1 MDQIVKHK
9 RSVVSGKAPSTLE
22 AGEFAVNLVDK
33 VIYAGA
39 VDKSVFELCR
49 HYDAATSTK
58 TGLMSSEDKQRLDS
72 LSESSVV
79 YEPITDITDI
89 LD

>member
-9 RSVVSGKAPSTLE
+9 RSVVTGKKPSTLE
-22 AGEFAVNLVDK
+22 AGEFAVNLTDK

-39 VDKSVFELCR
+39 VDKSVFELSR
-49 HYDAATSTK
+49 HYEEATPTS
-58 TGLMSSEDKQRLDS
+58 TGLMSSGDKSNLDT
-72 LSESSVV
+72 LVEESVI

-89 LD
+89 LE